1 MVVGMGA
8 VLAVDR
14 GLLAAGSDSL
24 ALLLWLMALAL
35 IMIAVAGTIWVGG
48 LVEPSTSLSLPVAR
62 LPLFNIPLDIIVPG
76 LLAAG
81 FVVFLQIFESGSL
94 QALIVLLAGISFA
107 GVLWAQVN
115 SRDTSSRYFAL
126 AQSALNVI
134 AHLTA
139 FLLFSVIYGLKVRA
153 LFSAS
158 AVAFVAA
165 LLLYELLSRDA
176 AWHEAMHLPVEGRR
190 TTIVLLSLA
199 GGLIAGEL
207 TWGLNYWAALSTLVG
222 GAFLL
227 VVFYVIHGIASH
239 YVNRTLTRQVFIE
252 FGVVGTLGLAVIFGS
267 AFLQ

>member
-1 MVVGMGA
+1 MVLGLGS
-8 VLAVDR
+8 VLALNR
-14 GLLAAGSDSL
+14 GLIAAGGGALTPLLWLIALALVGIAIAGALWVGALAEPGGNL
-24 ALLLWLMALAL
+24 ALLA
-35 IMIAVAGTIWVGG
+35 
-48 LVEPSTSLSLPVAR
+48 PR
-62 LPLFNIPLDIIVPG
+62 LPWVKLSLDIIVPG

-81 FVVFLQIFESGSL
+81 FVVFLQLFESGSL
-94 QALIVLLAGISFA
+94 QAVIVLLAGLSFA
-107 GVLWAQVN
+107 GVLWAQAH
-115 SRDTSSRYFAL
+115 SRDTTNRYFAL

-139 FLLFSVIYGLKVRA
+139 FLLFSVIYGVKVRA
-153 LFSAS
+153 LYSAT
-158 AVAFVAA
+158 AVGVVCA

-190 TTIVLLSLA
+190 ATITLLSMA

-239 YVNRTLTRQVFIE
+239 YVNHTLTRQVFVE
-252 FGVVGTLGLAVIFGS
+252 FGLVGALGLAVIFAS